1 MGLQIIGAGFGRTGT
16 LSLKGALEQLGFGPC
31 YHMMEVQQHPEHV
44 AQWRAVERGED
55 VDWDQLFDGYQA
67 TVDWPS
73 CNYWEQQLAR
83 YPQAKVILSQRESI
97 AWHKSV
103 MNTIY
108 PVTIEAWARAQEAA
122 KHSGEMDVQAEARYR
137 MTMELIWDG
146 VFHGRI
152 DDAEYACGVFDAHN
166 ARVKTLVPAA
176 QLLVYQPGDGWEPLC
191 DFLGCEILETP
202 YPKVNTTE
210 DFQRFARGK

>member
-1 MGLQIIGAGFGRTGT
+1 MGLQVIGAGFGRTGT

-31 YHMMEVQQHPEHV
+31 YHMMEVQHHPEHV
-44 AQWRAVERGED
+44 ALWRAVERGAD
-55 VDWDQLFDGYQA
+55 TDWDALFEGYQA

-73 CNYWEQQLAR
+73 CNYWEQQLAH
-83 YPQAKVILSQRESI
+83 YPKAKVILSERPAA

-108 PVTIEAWARAQEAA
+108 PVTVESWARAQEAA
-122 KHSGEMDVQAEARYR
+122 KHSGEMDVQAQARYH
-137 MTMELIWDG
+137 MAMELIWDG
-146 VFHGRI
+146 VFDGKI
-152 DDAEYACGVFDAHN
+152 EDAEHACQVFEAHN
-166 ARVKTLVPAA
+166 ARVKALVPAD

-191 DFLGCEILETP
+191 DFLGCAVPDSP

-210 DFQRFARGK
+210 DFQRFVRGK